1 MSLFPVSNNNLLPT
15 DGVLRYI
22 SQFLTLIESDELFR
36 KLHNELN
43 WQPDVIKMYGK
54 EIITARKVIWMSQNN
69 LPYTYSG
76 TLKQGIPFT
85 EEIAFLKNKLE
96 QYTNT
101 KFNACLLNFYQN
113 GKQAMGWHSD
123 NESSIVPNSTI
134 ASISLGAERDFY
146 FKHKQSNQKV
156 SVFLENGSLCLM
168 ENQIQQYWLH
178 QLPVRTKVLA
188 PRINLTFRLM
198 KT

>member
-1 MSLFPVSNNNLLPT
+1 MSLFPFSDKNLLPT

-22 SQFLTLIESDELFR
+22 SQFLTLSESDELFR

-54 EIITARKVIWMSQNN
+54 EIITARKIIWMSQNN

-85 EEIAFLKNKLE
+85 EEIAFLKTKLE